1 MEHYI
6 DTIALD
12 QKCQLEQEKWVFILL
27 CMSMKNVF
35 VIQVF
40 KDSISCKLLVICFN
54 LFKVLLPSIG
64 NRL

>member
-40 KDSISCKLLVICFN
+40 KDSISFRLLVICYFGHRFRTN
-54 LFKVLLPSIG
+54 S
-64 NRL
+64 

>member
-40 KDSISCKLLVICFN
+40 KHSISCKLLLY
-54 LFKVLLPSIG
+54 LFQFVQGSASIH
-64 NRL
+64 RQ